1 MCRDKLPLY
10 FMIVMDGGENNSTP
24 SLWKVPV
31 SSSVLYL
38 AVLGLLGYLYQ
49 DGLAAM
55 LAIWS
60 GSEEY
65 SHGFLIP
72 LISLFLI
79 WLKRDELLKTP
90 FAPSWAGV
98 FVVLLGLGIYF
109 LGELS
114 TLYIIVQYA
123 FLITLYGVV
132 LAMLGWRAFRIIWVP
147 LLYLVFMIP
156 LPAFILNNL
165 SNELQLISSQLGVA
179 FIRACDIS
187 VYLEG
192 NVIDLGVYKL
202 QVAEACSGLNYLF
215 PLMSLAFLVAYLF
228 KGAWWQKAVIFL
240 SSIPITIVMNSF
252 RIGVIGVLVDN
263 WGISMAEGF
272 LHFFEG
278 WVIFLLCTA
287 LLVGEVWLF
296 ARLGRPRR
304 RLGEVI
310 GIEYPAPLPKGGAF
324 RRRPVT
330 ASMVAVVPLLLLG
343 IAGASVMT
351 EREELVPERLSFNEF
366 PMAVEGWQGRNDY
379 LDREIIET
387 LKFDDYVLANFLD
400 DARRQVNFYVAYYGS
415 QRKGESAH
423 SPRSCIPGDGW
434 QIASL
439 AQRDIEGVRVG
450 GAPLRVNR
458 VEIHKGE
465 YKQLV
470 YYWFQQRGRV
480 ITNEYLVKWFLFW
493 DALTKNRT
501 DGALVRL
508 TTLVQPGE
516 DVALADARLRDFAV
530 AVAGRLEGYVPG

>member
-1 MCRDKLPLY
+1 MSRLGWFC
-10 FMIVMDGGENNSTP
+10 V
-24 SLWKVPV
+24 SLV
-31 SSSVLYL
+31 
-38 AVLGLLGYLYQ
+38 AVALVFLFW
-49 DGLAAM
+49 DGLASM
-55 LAIWS
+55 LAAW
-60 GSEEY
+60 GGKEEY
-65 SHGFLIP
+65 SHGYLIP
-72 LISLFLI
+72 FIALFLV
-79 WLKRDELLKTP
+79 WLRRDELQRVP
-90 FAPSWAGV
+90 FERSWAGV
-98 FVVLLGLGIYF
+98 LVVLLGVAVYF

-132 LAMLGWRAFRIIWVP
+132 LAMMGWRAFRVVLVP
-147 LLYLVFMIP
+147 LLYLLFMIP
-156 LPAFILNNL
+156 LPAFVLNNL
-165 SNELQLISSQLGVA
+165 SNELQLISSRLGVA

-215 PLMSLAFLVAYLF
+215 PLMSLAFLVAWLF

-252 RIGVIGVLVDN
+252 RIGVIGVLVEN
-263 WGISMAEGF
+263 FGISMAEGF

-296 ARLGRPRR
+296 ARFGRVRR
-304 RLGEVI
+304 RLGDVI
-310 GIEYPAPLPKGGAF
+310 GIEYPAPVPKGTRF
-324 RRRPVT
+324 RPRPVT
-330 ASMVAVVPLLLLG
+330 ASLMATIPLVLLG
-343 IAGASVMT
+343 LAGASVMT
-351 EREELVPERLSFNEF
+351 ERAELAPERQSFNEF
-366 PMAVEGWQGRNDY
+366 PMVIGEWEGRNDY
-379 LDREIIET
+379 LEREIIDA
-387 LKFDDYVLANFLD
+387 LRFDDYVLAD
-400 DARRQVNFYVAYYGS
+400 YRDEARRQVNFYVAYYGS

-434 QIASL
+434 RIASL
-439 AQRDIEGVRVG
+439 TQREIGGVRL
-450 GAPLRVNR
+450 GAGALRVNR
-458 VEIHKGE
+458 VEIRKGE

-508 TTLVQPGE
+508 TTLVRPGE
-516 DVALADARLRDFAV
+516 DVEKADARLRDFTL
-530 AVAGRLEGYVPG
+530 AVAGRLGDYVPG

>member
-1 MCRDKLPLY
+1 MWLPL
-10 FMIVMDGGENNSTP
+10 III
-24 SLWKVPV
+24 
-31 SSSVLYL
+31 SVLL
-38 AVLGLLGYLYQ
+38 VFLFQ
-49 DGLAAM
+49 DGLSSM
-55 LAIWS
+55 LATWE
-60 GSEEY
+60 GKEEY

-72 LISLFLI
+72 LISLFLV
-79 WLKRDELLKTP
+79 WLKRDELLKVP
-90 FAPSWAGV
+90 FERSWAGV
-98 FVVLLGLGIYF
+98 FVVLLGVGIYF

-132 LAMLGWRAFRIIWVP
+132 LAMVGWRAFRIIWVP

-156 LPAFILNNL
+156 LPAFVLNNL

-179 FIRACDIS
+179 FIRACNIS
-187 VYLEG
+187 VFLEG

-287 LLVGEVWLF
+287 LLMGEVWLF
-296 ARLGRPRR
+296 ARFGRPRR

-310 GIEYPAPLPKGGAF
+310 AIEYPAPLPKGGAF

-366 PMAVEGWQGRNDY
+366 PMMVEGWRGRNDY
-379 LDREIIET
+379 LEPEIIET
-387 LKFDDYVLANFLD
+387 LKFDDYVLANFSD
-400 DARRQVNFYVAYYGS
+400 DGRRQVNFYVAYYGS

-434 QIASL
+434 RIASL
-439 AQRDIEGVRVG
+439 DQRGIEGVRVG

-508 TTLVQPGE
+508 TTPVGPGE
-516 DVALADARLRDFAV
+516 DMALADARLRDFAL